1 MKAALSQALGLAGA
15 MLSVVR
21 AGCCRPLARAAT
33 SLSAS
38 TLAAALCLTS
48 VAIAQAPA
56 RAEADQPSVQEV
68 VITGSRIAAPNATST
83 SPIQVLTS
91 QDITLAGATDV
102 GNVLNQMPQVT
113 FTNGVD
119 LSNRSNPLS
128 TPGGEATVDL
138 RGLGPQRTLV
148 LVNGRRLGPGDA
160 NTGNP
165 NPGADVNQIPVQ
177 LIERVEVVTGGA
189 SATYGSDAI
198 GGVVNFIMKKDF
210 QGLEFDSQYG
220 LDYHSNHSSAMQSLL
235 AAQGFPVPSGSVTDG
250 RNRAFT
256 LVMGSNTADAKGNVT
271 AYFNYRSADPVS
283 QGNRDFAACLL
294 KERGNNATVCTGS
307 PNSNLFSAGVGLAN
321 EFDFSV
327 VGNQALPY
335 PQAGSVPPPVFNSSP
350 YQYFSSQT
358 SRYMGGLFAH
368 YDLTDWAKPYL
379 EFNYMNDKSSIQ
391 IGPSGMF
398 YGGDPKSPVTFP
410 AGSGPDGASAYIP
423 CNSALFSAQE
433 TAALAP
439 FCGINGAPPG
449 YVGLFIG
456 RRNIEG
462 GPRSSDWEHNNY
474 RVVGGVK
481 GDLTEAW
488 NYDAYFSNY
497 YTTLNQ
503 FNGGYLSYSAINNAL
518 NVGAGGTCL
527 TGGGS
532 CSPYQIFTQG
542 GVTAAQVAALTT
554 PATEGGF
561 VRERIVSGSLT
572 GELGKYGVKSPL
584 ANDGI
589 AINVGAEF
597 RNDVLNFQP
606 DAASLSNDLGG
617 FSGASTPINNAK
629 TSVTEEFAELRVPIL
644 QSEPWARELVFD
656 TGYRHS
662 SYTPAGGA
670 NTYKFELQYLPIQ
683 DVRFR
688 GSFQRALRA
697 PNIIELFNPNTVTNT
712 SVVSSDPCAGL
723 APTASLADCMHTG
736 LTAAQYGHIPQCPAN
751 QCSTLTGG
759 NPRLGPET
767 ANTTSFGLT
776 LTPTFFNNFEASID
790 FYRIILKQEIATVPL
805 STSLNECL
813 TTGDPTFCSL
823 VVRSGNGI
831 LFGNTIAGGGYISGT
846 AVNVAGAEVR
856 GVDVQSGYRVPMR
869 SLGTLTFNLNGTYLA
884 NTTFTPLPGFGTF
897 DCAGLYGKVCASV
910 NPRWRHNLRMNYT
923 LPWPDFLVSLQWR
936 YIGTSSLDT
945 NSSNPLL
952 TDGKINTLL
961 ATVGSVNYL
970 DLSAEWTINK
980 SFLLRAGIN
989 NILDKDPPI
998 IPTDITSTGSGNV
1011 FASYDTLGREV
1022 FAGFRARF

>member
-1 MKAALSQALGLAGA
+1 MIRNSHTGLAA
-15 MLSVVR
+15 RRVLLSAAIAASLFSSR
-21 AGCCRPLARAAT
+21 TPAQEQAPRAAEEP
-33 SLSAS
+33 
-38 TLAAALCLTS
+38 LTT
-48 VAIAQAPA
+48 
-56 RAEADQPSVQEV
+56 V
-68 VITGSRIAAPNATST
+68 VVTGSRIITPNATST

-91 QDITLAGATDV
+91 QDISLQGATDI
-102 GNVLNQMPQVT
+102 GNVLNQMPQIT

-138 RGLGPQRTLV
+138 RGLGPQRTLI

-165 NPGADVNQIPVQ
+165 NPGVDVNQIPAQ
-177 LIERVEVVTGGA
+177 LVERIEVVTGGA

-210 QGLEFDSQYG
+210 QGVEFDSQYG
-220 LDYHSNHSSAMQSLL
+220 LDYHSNHNSAMQSLL

-271 AYFNYRSADPVS
+271 AYFTYRSADPVS
-283 QGNRDFAACLL
+283 QANRDFAACLL
-294 KERGNNATVCTGS
+294 VERGNNASRCTGS
-307 PNSNLFSAGVGLAN
+307 ANSNYFEPGAGTALDNV
-321 EFDFSV
+321 FTV
-327 VGNQALPY
+327 VGNQLVAWPN
-335 PQAGSVPPPVFNSSP
+335 AASSPPAFFNSSVF
-350 YQYFSSQT
+350 QYFSSQT

-379 EFNYMNDKSSIQ
+379 EFNYLNDKSSIQ
-391 IGPSGMF
+391 IAPSGMF
-398 YGGDPKSPVTFP
+398 IGGDSKSPVTFP
-410 AGSGPDGASAYIP
+410 AGSGPDGASLYMP
-423 CNSALFSAQE
+423 CNSALLSAQE
-433 TAALAP
+433 QTTLAP
-439 FCGINGAPPG
+439 YCGINGAPPG
-449 YVGLFIG
+449 YVAMLVG

-497 YTTLNQ
+497 YTTLTQ

-518 NVGAGGTCL
+518 NVGPGGTCL
-527 TGGGS
+527 TGGRS
-532 CSPYQIFTQG
+532 CIPWQIFTQG
-542 GVTAAQVAALTT
+542 GVTAAQAASLAT

-561 VRERIVSGSLT
+561 VRERIVSGNIT

-597 RNDVLNFQP
+597 RNDALNFQP
-606 DAASLSNDLGG
+606 DAASLSNDLAG
-617 FSGASTPINNAK
+617 FSGASTTIDNAK

-662 SYTPAGGA
+662 SYTPAGSA
-670 NTYKFELQYLPIQ
+670 NTYKFELQYAPLQ
-683 DVRFR
+683 DIRLR

-697 PNIIELFNPNTVTNT
+697 PNIIELFNPQTVTNT
-712 SVVSSDPCAGL
+712 SVVSVDPCATA

-736 LTAAQYGHIPQCPAN
+736 VTAAQYGHIPQCPAN
-751 QCSTLTGG
+751 QCATLTGG
-759 NPRLGPET
+759 NPALIPEI

-776 LTPTFFNNFEASID
+776 LTPTFLNNFEASID
-790 FYRIILKQEIATVPL
+790 FYRIILKQEISTVPL
-805 STSLNECL
+805 STSFNECL

-823 VVRSGNGI
+823 VVRSGTGS
-831 LFGNTIAGGGYISGT
+831 LFGTTIAGGGYVSGT
-846 AVNVAGAEVR
+846 AINVAGAEVR
-856 GVDVQSGYRVPMR
+856 GVDIQGGYRLPMR
-869 SLGTLTFNLNGTYLA
+869 GLGTLTFNLNGTYLA
-884 NTTFTPLPGFGTF
+884 ATNVTPLPGFGTY
-897 DCAGLYGKVCASV
+897 DCAGLYGATCASV
-910 NPRWRHNLRMNYT
+910 NPRWRHNLRTNWQ
-923 LPWPDFLVSLQWR
+923 LPWTDFLVSAQWR
-936 YIGTSSLDT
+936 YIGTASLDSNT
-945 NSSNPLL
+945 SNPLL
-952 TDGKINTLL
+952 TNGKINTLL

-970 DLSAEWTINK
+970 DLSAEWTVNK
-980 SFLLRAGIN
+980 SFSLRAGIN
-989 NILDKDPPI
+989 NILDKDPPV
-998 IPTDITSTGSGNV
+998 IPTNITNTGSGNV

-1022 FAGFRARF
+1022 FAAFTAKF